1 MLTDTI
7 IKNIKPTG
15 KTFKLTDR
23 DGLYLRVSPKGAR
36 TFAYN
41 YRVNGRQET
50 INFGQYG
57 VGGITLAEA
66 RQMLDE
72 AKRLR
77 NNGVSPA
84 RAAVEAIEAERTFAS
99 WAEEWFLKHKMA
111 DSTRAMR
118 TSVYRRDIHPSLH
131 NKLMREVDHHALRRL
146 TDAIVERGAPATA
159 IHARDIVMM
168 VFRHAIDRGLE
179 GVVNPADKV
188 RPSSIA
194 TFVPR
199 DRMLQPPHIKLLYTY
214 MEQVGTGMQFRAA
227 VKLLLLTMVRKSE
240 LSNATW
246 SEVDFENS
254 LWTIPKARMKM
265 GRPHVVYLSRQALD
279 LFIALKTFAGS
290 SDYILPNRYEPNKP
304 MSPATLNRVINYTV
318 ARARADGHDMPD
330 CGPHDMRRT
339 ASTLLNEAGYAT
351 DWIEK
356 CLAHEQRGVRAVY
369 NKAEYREQRTAML
382 QDWADMVDRWTQ

>member
-7 IKNIKPTG
+7 LKNIKPTG
-15 KTFKLTDR
+15 KVFKMADR
-23 DGLYLRVSPKGAR
+23 DGLYVRVSPKGAR

-57 VGGITLAEA
+57 IGGITLAEA
-66 RQMLDE
+66 RQKLSE

-77 NNGVSPA
+77 NAGVSPA
-84 RAAVEAIEAERTFAS
+84 RAAVAAVEGERTFAS
-99 WAEEWFLKHKMA
+99 WAEEWMEKHRMA
-111 DSTRAMR
+111 DSTRAMKR
-118 TSVYRRDIHPSLH
+118 SVYERDLKPYFH
-131 NKLMREVDHHALRRL
+131 NKLMREIDHHALRRR
-146 TDAIVERGAPATA
+146 TDEIVARGAPAVA
-159 IHARDIVMM
+159 IQARDIVMM
-168 VFRHAIDRGLE
+168 VFRYAVERGLDVE
-179 GVVNPADKV
+179 ANPADRVK
-188 RPSSIA
+188 PSSIA

-199 DRMLQPPHIKLLYTY
+199 DRMLQPTDIKTLYTY
-214 MEQVGTGMQFRAA
+214 LERVGTGIQFKVAI
-227 VKLLLLTMVRKSE
+227 KLLLLTMVRKSE
-240 LSNATW
+240 LTLATW
-246 SEVDFENS
+246 DEVDFEART
-254 LWTIPKARMKM
+254 WTIPKERMKM
-265 GRPHVVYLSRQALD
+265 GRPHVVYLSRQAFD
-279 LFIALKTFAGS
+279 LMIALKTFGGS
-290 SDYILPNRYEPNKP
+290 SSYVLPNRYEFDKP
-304 MSPATLNRVINYTV
+304 MSAATLNRVISSAV
-318 ARARADGHDMPD
+318 EKARGDGVDMPD